1 MYYETIQID
10 FNSDEAIYI
19 QLRNQII
26 LGIATSRIQEGDT
39 LPSVRQLADNIGI
52 NMHTVNKA
60 YSVLRQEGLLSIDR
74 RKGAVIRID
83 ADKLYAMQE
92 LREDLQVILAKAV
105 CKNISKEEVHQLVD
119 EIVYAAQGVVL
130 IDKPFGLF
138 VFSHDDTSENFCNQI
153 VTHLDGAVNAGAA
166 GKIWDFVP
174 QRKKG
179 LPRFCTAAPYSG
191 TLTAPDSSSPGP
203 AAARPGRS
211 CRSGTGRSCGW

>member
-74 RKGAVIRID
+74 RKGAVISID

-105 CKNISKEEVHQLVD
+105 CKKYIKRRSIS
-119 EIVYAAQGVVL
+119 A
-130 IDKPFGLF
+130 
-138 VFSHDDTSENFCNQI
+138 
-153 VTHLDGAVNAGAA
+153 
-166 GKIWDFVP
+166 
-174 QRKKG
+174 
-179 LPRFCTAAPYSG
+179 
-191 TLTAPDSSSPGP
+191 
-203 AAARPGRS
+203 
-211 CRSGTGRSCGW
+211 CR